1 MPSLTSCAWP
11 AFKDRGFYFTAEMYE
26 NMTYDIED
34 FLNISILNKT
44 PRIDQ
49 KYIII
54 SKIRTATFGK
64 CITLKV
70 TKPLKI
76 NEAFILALKRSWDLK
91 VFFHNDGEEFWL
103 AWNHGGSLAKKFRLN
118 IKSDAEAAMTYLI
131 AAEKQVD
138 YFNKKAKPCNE
149 SKSGSSREAILR
161 DAAYHRFLNP
171 IMRT

>member
-1 MPSLTSCAWP
+1 MPSLTLCAWP

-34 FLNISILNKT
+34 FLNISILNKA

-49 KYIII
+49 KYIVIT
-54 SKIRTATFGK
+54 KIRTATFGK

-91 VFFHNDGEEFWL
+91 VFVHNDGEEFWL
-103 AWNHGGSLAKKFRLN
+103 AWSPRGSLANKFRLN

-131 AAEKQVD
+131 VAEKQVD
-138 YFNKKAKPCNE
+138 YFNKKTKPCNE
-149 SKSGSSREAILR
+149 SSSGSSKEAILW

-171 IMRT
+171 VIRT